1 MTARRTSLSAAY
13 CLLVSLAILPTVAT
27 ESVADLQARFD
38 RETNGVQKAKL
49 MTKLG
54 EAQLEETR
62 RAGKASDYNTVGLTL
77 EKYRD
82 NVRLAVDALKKQ
94 HPDAEKQSNGYR
106 QLEMHLRKGIREVEE
121 TILVSPEDYKP
132 PLEIVRQ
139 DLIGMDDEL
148 LKSLFPRR
156 PLEKRETA
164 PAAEKPGPPAEKP
177 APPMGKQP

>member
-1 MTARRTSLSAAY
+1 MRARGTTLGVGCS
-13 CLLVSLAILPTVAT
+13 LLVFLVFAAPGAAQSL
-27 ESVADLQARFD
+27 ADLQARFD
-38 RETNGVQKAKL
+38 RETSGVQKAKI

-62 RAGKASDYNTVGLTL
+62 RAGKAGDYNAVGLTL

-82 NVRLAVDALKKQ
+82 NVRVAIDALKKQ
-94 HPDAEKQSNGYR
+94 HPDAERQSNGYR
-106 QLEMHLRKGIREVEE
+106 QLEIHLRKGIREVEE
-121 TILVSPEDYKP
+121 TILVSPEGYTP

-156 PLEKRETA
+156 PLEKREAA
-164 PAAEKPGPPAEKP
+164 PSAGKPAPPTEKP
-177 APPMGKQP
+177 APPTEKQP